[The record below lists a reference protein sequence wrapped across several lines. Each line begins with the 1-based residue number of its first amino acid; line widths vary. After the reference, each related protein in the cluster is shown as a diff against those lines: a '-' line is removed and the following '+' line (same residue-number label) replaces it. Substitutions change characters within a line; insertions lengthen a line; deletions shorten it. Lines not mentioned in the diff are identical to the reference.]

1 LNKKV
6 IFLLNIFI
14 IYLLS
19 FNNAYADFKKKLINK
34 ITSTQTLS
42 FSFEQKIGDKQEF
55 GKCLIKYPL
64 LMKCNYENKIKK
76 IIIANGK
83 SVAIIKKKYKKI
95 YRYPIKITPLFI
107 ILDKKKILKLIKQNK
122 PILLNSNLIS
132 FEGMTKKGN
141 KLTILFDKN
150 SLEFMGW
157 KTKDAYSNDVNFMIK
172 NLIINKFFE
181 DSIFKI
187 PKLEDL

>member
-1 LNKKV
+1 MEKKFF
-6 IFLLNIFI
+6 FLLNIFI

-19 FNNAYADFKKKLINK
+19 FNNANADLKKKLINK
-34 ITSTQTLS
+34 IISTQTLS
-42 FSFEQKIGDKQEF
+42 FNFDQKIGDKHEL

-64 LMKCNYENKIKK
+64 LMRCDYKSKKKK
-76 IIIANGK
+76 IIISNGK

-107 ILDKKKILKLIKQNK
+107 ILDKQKILKLVRQNK
-122 PILLNSNLIS
+122 PILLNSNLVS
-132 FEGMTKKGN
+132 FEGMTKKGG
-141 KLTILFDKN
+141 KLAILFNKD

-172 NLIINKFFE
+172 NLVTNKIFE
-181 DSIFKI
+181 DSVFKI